1 MVSVQVPK
9 CFFPESHSSQ
19 NSRWMSRN
27 PAVGRPS
34 RMQTMLSH
42 SRTLNAIFPALMLM
56 RIYAREWS
64 LSLHSCA
71 PQAERI
77 FGSVQTQKFHMTPL
91 RCLAGG
97 AGEAARKRGTTFMIP
112 PARDVLLLFFT
123 SRAETYN
130 HSLSGCVYTCA
141 PHLKIHTLTSRRSH
155 NRRLIMW
162 TQSLLLRN
170 FLAGKPWPIDPSLPQ
185 VYFKIRPKQRIKWY
199 CIHKKLK

>member
-1 MVSVQVPK
+1 MGAYVYLEPISAPQPLYLFLLFIFASFTFKNTSTRWYLCRCQNV
-9 CFFPESHSSQ
+9 FFP
-19 NSRWMSRN
+19 SRILRRILGECLGILRSGAHQGCKQCSRI
-27 PAVGRPS
+27 
-34 RMQTMLSH
+34 
-42 SRTLNAIFPALMLM
+42 RTLNAIFPALMLM

-130 HSLSGCVYTCA
+130 HSQSGCVYTCA

-155 NRRLIMW
+155 NRRLIM
-162 TQSLLLRN
+162 
-170 FLAGKPWPIDPSLPQ
+170 
-185 VYFKIRPKQRIKWY
+185 
-199 CIHKKLK
+199 